1 MYENI
6 ITKVDEIT
14 EAKVASSINPFYV
27 FLFSKEGEST
37 TVICSGIP
45 TYQKSKNIVP
55 IPLTSMVWNPIA
67 MNDIEVT
74 FDMLSNYRIFIGYI
88 K

>member
-14 EAKVASSINPFYV
+14 EAKTLNDINPFYV

-37 TVICSGIP
+37 TIICNGIP
-45 TYQKSKNIVP
+45 TYQKSKDIVP
-55 IPLTSMVWNPIA
+55 IPLASMVWNPVA
-67 MNDIEVT
+67 LTDIEVSA
-74 FDMLSNYRIFIGYI
+74 DMLSSYRIFIGYI
-88 K
+88 G

>member
-14 EAKVASSINPFYV
+14 EAKVVNNVNPFYV
-27 FLFSKEGEST
+27 FLFSNEGESAT
-37 TVICSGIP
+37 IICNGIP
-45 TYQKSKNIVP
+45 TYQKSKDLVP

-67 MNDIEVT
+67 LNDIEIT
-74 FDMLSNYRIFIGYI
+74 ADMLSNYRIFIGYI

>member
-14 EAKVASSINPFYV
+14 EAKTLNDINPFYV

-37 TVICSGIP
+37 TLICDAFP
-45 TYQKSKNIVP
+45 TYQNPKESVP
-55 IPLTSMVWNPIA
+55 VPLNSMIWNPIA
-67 MNDIEVT
+67 LTGINVSS
-74 FDMLSNYRIFIGYI
+74 DMLSNYRIFIGYI

>member
-14 EAKVASSINPFYV
+14 EAKVINSTNPFYV
-27 FLFSKEGEST
+27 FLFSNDGEST
-37 TVICSGIP
+37 TIICNGIP
-45 TYQKSKNIVP
+45 TYQKSKDLVP
-55 IPLTSMVWNPIA
+55 IPLTAMVWNPIA
-67 MNDIEVT
+67 LTDIEVSA
-74 FDMLSNYRIFIGYI
+74 DMLSNYRIFIGYI

>member
-14 EAKVASSINPFYV
+14 EAVVIKSINSFYV
-27 FLFSKEGEST
+27 FLFSNEGEST
-37 TVICSGIP
+37 TVICNGIP
-45 TYQKSKNIVP
+45 TYQKSKDLVP
-55 IPLTSMVWNPIA
+55 IPLTSMAWNPIA
-67 MNDIEVT
+67 LNDIEIT
-74 FDMLSNYRIFIGYI
+74 ADMLSNYRIFIGYI